1 MVVHVLF
8 PDSLQQPVGGL
19 GEQFGHIYKRL
30 KDKIEFHIMGYPED
44 KPMENYYGVY
54 NSFPNLMH
62 GSLSTIANQI
72 AYFYASAKCPKKP
85 DLIHAYDWSSY
96 VAGVYAANLWNVPL
110 LCSMQLSVVGLRESG
125 ITYCADA
132 NSPDGNWIHTTHEMS
147 EYFGLTNATKIIQVS
162 KAYSERFPQF
172 SEKTVVI
179 ENGIEYDFWDKKS
192 EYPFPFGGKNK
203 RKIVYIGRFAQMKGI
218 MQLCE
223 AQIPDDIDLYFVGD
237 KRGGEDY
244 CYQAVK
250 QKCNGVNIF
259 HLGYL
264 RGEAKKSLL
273 QSADAVIMPSIHE
286 PFGIVGL
293 EALASKSVLISSF
306 ADGISDYL
314 PADVGI
320 NCGKT
325 KEDIENALEVFRNM
339 TDEEIEIRKSKGADI
354 AKLYDWGILSQKY
367 YDIYTSFKGII

>member
-8 PDSLQQPVGGL
+8 PDSLQTPVGGL
-19 GEQFGHIYKRL
+19 GEQFGHIHKRL
-30 KDKIEFHIMGYPED
+30 KDKIEFHVMGYPEE
-44 KPMENYYGVY
+44 KPTDNYYGVY

-96 VAGVYAANLWNVPL
+96 LAGVYASALWNVPL

-125 ITYCADA
+125 ITYCADPNTA
-132 NSPDGNWIHTTHEMS
+132 DGNWIHSTHEMS
-147 EYFGLTNATKIIQVS
+147 EYFGLHNASKIIQVS
-162 KAYSERFPQF
+162 SAYAKRFPEF
-172 SEKTVVI
+172 EEKTVVI
-179 ENGIEYDFWDKKS
+179 ENGIEYSHWETKS
-192 EYPFPFGGKNK
+192 SYEYPFGGKNK

-223 AQIPDDIDLYFVGD
+223 ANIPDDIDLYFVGD

-250 QKCNGVNIF
+250 QKCNGTNIF

-273 QSADAVIMPSIHE
+273 QTADAVIMPSIHE

-314 PADVGI
+314 TPEIGI

-325 KEDIENALEVFRNM
+325 KEEIEAALTTFSQM
-339 TDEEIEIRKSKGADI
+339 SDEEIKERQELGVEI
-354 AKLYDWGILSQKY
+354 AKSYDWDKLAEKY
-367 YDIYTSFKGII
+367 YGVYTSFAPKI